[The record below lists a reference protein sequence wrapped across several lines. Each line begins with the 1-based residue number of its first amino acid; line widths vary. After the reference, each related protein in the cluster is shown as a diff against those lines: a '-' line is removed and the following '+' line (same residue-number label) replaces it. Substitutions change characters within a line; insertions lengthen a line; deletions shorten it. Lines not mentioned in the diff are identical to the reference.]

1 MTGLAN
7 AVFNQHDII
16 LVILDNGTTAMT
28 GHQPNP
34 GMVQDMLGS
43 MSQHMDIETIVRAMG
58 VTQCTKVRSF
68 NVKAVTKA
76 LEEMKAQSGV
86 RVLITEEPCVLYAR
100 RQLKKAQPQV
110 AEVAVQGPEAMRCL
124 EQLACPAFY
133 REGDNLAVDATLCT
147 GCMVCLQVAP
157 TAFKARKR

>member
-1 MTGLAN
+1 
-7 AVFNQHDII
+7 
-16 LVILDNGTTAMT
+16 
-28 GHQPNP
+28 
-34 GMVQDMLGS
+34 
-43 MSQHMDIETIVRAMG
+43 MG

-68 NVKAVTKA
+68 NVKAVAKA
-76 LEEMKAQSGV
+76 LEEMKAQTGV

-110 AEVAVQGPEAMRCL
+110 AEVAQQGPEAMRCL

-147 GCMVCLQVAP
+147 GCM
-157 TAFKARKR
+157 RGKRSSTLLRLLPSM

>member
-1 MTGLAN
+1 
-7 AVFNQHDII
+7 
-16 LVILDNGTTAMT
+16 
-28 GHQPNP
+28 
-34 GMVQDMLGS
+34 MVQEMLGS
-43 MSQHMDIETIVRAMG
+43 MSQHMDIEAIVRAMG

-110 AEVAVQGPEAMRCL
+110 AEVAQQGRKPYAAL
-124 EQLACPAFY
+124 SSWPAPPFTARATILLWTPRSARAAWSVCRLRLRPSRRGSG
-133 REGDNLAVDATLCT
+133 REIL
-147 GCMVCLQVAP
+147 
-157 TAFKARKR
+157 